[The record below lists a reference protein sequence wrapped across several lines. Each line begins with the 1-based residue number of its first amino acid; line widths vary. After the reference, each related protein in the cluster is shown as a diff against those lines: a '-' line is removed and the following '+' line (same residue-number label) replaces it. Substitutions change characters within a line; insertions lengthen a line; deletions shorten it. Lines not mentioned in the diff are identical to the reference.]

1 MSLPERKSNPVRGGG
16 GLGLALIACAMVL
29 QACTVRPLYYNPPEG
44 TGGVSTAAR
53 LSSVGIK
60 PVTTRQAQEVRNH
73 LIFLMYGGAASPSS
87 PEYSLELTVASIV
100 EWSATV
106 QVTTLD
112 DEPTASTVTMIGSY
126 AIKRART
133 GEVVA
138 TGRREVTSSFDVPR
152 QEFAAQRAQRDA
164 ENRSARELA
173 ELLHLAIAQDITRN

>member
-1 MSLPERKSNPVRGGG
+1 
-16 GLGLALIACAMVL
+16 
-29 QACTVRPLYYNPPEG
+29 
-44 TGGVSTAAR
+44 
-53 LSSVGIK
+53 
-60 PVTTRQAQEVRNH
+60 
-73 LIFLMYGGAASPSS
+73 
-87 PEYSLELTVASIV
+87 
-100 EWSATV
+100 
-106 QVTTLD
+106 
-112 DEPTASTVTMIGSY
+112 MIGSY